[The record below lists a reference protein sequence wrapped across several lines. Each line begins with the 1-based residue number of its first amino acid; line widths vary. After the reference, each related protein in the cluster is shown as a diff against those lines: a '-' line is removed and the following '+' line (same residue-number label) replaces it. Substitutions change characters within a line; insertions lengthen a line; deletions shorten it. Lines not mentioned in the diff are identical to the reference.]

1 MPCLSCAPKYDP
13 GPDIGS
19 RAPIL
24 MILSS
29 ARAAAETV
37 TTSAAA
43 IAPTAKERIRNRI
56 VMALLRADFNWGQR
70 TRQVRPELSPAH
82 GFALSTSGRL
92 GIRRFARATPR
103 KAAVAAA

>member
-1 MPCLSCAPKYDP
+1 
-13 GPDIGS
+13 
-19 RAPIL
+19 

-29 ARAAAETV
+29 ARAAAEMV
-37 TTSAAA
+37 ATSAAA

-56 VMALLRADFNWGQR
+56 VMVLLRADFYWGQR

-92 GIRRFARATPR
+92 GIRRFVRATPR
-103 KAAVAAA
+103 KAAVAAGLIAAPARLAERARSVAAAPDRR